1 MKLYTINA
9 TPIRKFKQLSDSEK
23 KYIRKG
29 EDTLKAINARALKLY
44 PGAVA
49 FTLAKHGID
58 GFTIYP
64 VQGYWKGEAEDSF
77 KIEIAAELSYFM
89 VGEVANELRDIF
101 NQEAVML
108 TLPDNT
114 VEFI

>member
-29 EDTLKAINARALKLY
+29 EDTLNAINARALEIY

-49 FTLAKHGID
+49 LTLAKHGID

-77 KIEIAAELSYFM
+77 KIEIATDGD
-89 VGEVANELRDIF
+89 VGMIASELRDIF

-108 TLPDNT
+108 TNPNGE

>member
-29 EDTLKAINARALKLY
+29 EDTLNAINARALEIY

-49 FTLAKHGID
+49 LTLAKHGID
-58 GFTIYP
+58 GFTIYS
-64 VQGYWKGEAEDSF
+64 VQGYWKGEAEASF
-77 KIEIAAELSYFM
+77 KIEIATDDSSTVDYIAR
-89 VGEVANELRDIF
+89 ELRDMY
-101 NQEAVML
+101 NQDSVMV